1 LWILDTGKTEVA
13 DLEIAVFIDEDV
25 TRLQIAM
32 DDTRRVD
39 IFETTLWKISP
50 RTAKICLVFLRE
62 FDRESTE

>member
-39 IFETTLWKISP
+39 IFETTL
-50 RTAKICLVFLRE
+50 
-62 FDRESTE
+62 